1 MGARPEELGRRMGRA
16 AQVEKEGKVAGGN
29 YVNKYPQEGTL
40 LAGLED

>member
-1 MGARPEELGRRMGRA
+1 MGRT
-16 AQVEKEGKVAGGN
+16 AQVEKEGKAGGN